1 MKSKV
6 DTAMSVFKSMFGEE
20 ALSSKP
26 KWMKVEMVQ
35 KAFIYYLLLNAV

>member
-1 MKSKV
+1 
-6 DTAMSVFKSMFGEE
+6 MSVFKSMFGEE